1 MCCKNGSKRFFV
13 LLLNSQKTLPL
24 VPKSLEVFK
33 ERPDVNKI
41 VEWAHKLKVKDITD
55 LQVMPIEIPYSRLI

>member
-13 LLLNSQKTLPL
+13 LLLNSQKTVQVAPT
-24 VPKSLEVFK
+24 SLEVFK

-41 VEWAHKLKVKDITD
+41 VEWAHKLKVKELTH
-55 LQVMPIEIPYSRLI
+55 LQVMPIDIPYSRLI

>member
-41 VEWAHKLKVKDITD
+41 IEWAHKLKVKDITD

>member
-41 VEWAHKLKVKDITD
+41 VEWAHKLKLKDITD

>member
-24 VPKSLEVFK
+24 APRSLEVFK
-33 ERPDVNKI
+33 ERPDVNKL
-41 VEWAHKLKVKDITD
+41 VEWARKLKVKELTD
-55 LQVMPIEIPYSRLI
+55 LQVIHIDIPFSQLI

>member
-13 LLLNSQKTLPL
+13 LLLNSQKMAPL
-24 VPKSLEVFK
+24 APRSLEVFK

-41 VEWAHKLKVKDITD
+41 VEWGRKLKVKELTD
-55 LQVMPIEIPYSRLI
+55 LQVMPIDIPFSHLF